1 MRKLTILFALFCIST
16 CWGQRKVIL
25 DSIQKFINARIDDP
39 KIKAPIDEFF
49 TNYLSSKPI
58 QENELWENKVGIC
71 IDVLVQK
78 NSVIYYPAKFDIN
91 YINIS
96 QNAFSIED
104 QEDPTG
110 RKLYIEQFMKKRKK
124 QDTEVCLF

>member
-91 YINIS
+91 YINIITFAS
-96 QNAFSIED
+96 
-104 QEDPTG
+104 
-110 RKLYIEQFMKKRKK
+110 KKSTITFILNKNIPCIDFRFLGFI
-124 QDTEVCLF
+124 V